1 MLLVHLQF
9 VIFFAG
15 GHIFTC
21 FFLSLSLTLI
31 LCCFI
36 CSHLL
41 SFSRLFSMHVLF
53 ILEGKENNNKKN
65 REDRLLFQLF
75 EGQAHFLIKPK
86 WKLSHCPET
95 QEIKETQI
103 VCFRFFEVFL
113 PFFFCENQLE
123 AVAEVPIA
131 NIVKVQGVWRVAA
144 SELHTK
150 FEIRWYSRWPGSVF
164 CRVMQCVA
172 IWWCWVFDDPLVRPA
187 AVHQTGLYP
196 SAPLDT
202 PLPLN
207 PSHLQQQDHSCI
219 VKNYQAY
226 LPT

>member
-1 MLLVHLQF
+1 MIRFFLTSFYFACSDCGSFDNTELWDPKCYQAQNVTCTFAICYFF
-9 VIFFAG
+9 VG

-21 FFLSLSLTLI
+21 FFLSLSLTFN

-113 PFFFCENQLE
+113 PFFLRKPAGGSGWSAYCEHSESTGGLE
-123 AVAEVPIA
+123 SSGFRITH
-131 NIVKVQGVWRVAA
+131 Q
-144 SELHTK
+144 
-150 FEIRWYSRWPGSVF
+150 IR
-164 CRVMQCVA
+164 
-172 IWWCWVFDDPLVRPA
+172 
-187 AVHQTGLYP
+187 
-196 SAPLDT
+196 
-202 PLPLN
+202 N
-207 PSHLQQQDHSCI
+207 
-219 VKNYQAY
+219 
-226 LPT
+226 